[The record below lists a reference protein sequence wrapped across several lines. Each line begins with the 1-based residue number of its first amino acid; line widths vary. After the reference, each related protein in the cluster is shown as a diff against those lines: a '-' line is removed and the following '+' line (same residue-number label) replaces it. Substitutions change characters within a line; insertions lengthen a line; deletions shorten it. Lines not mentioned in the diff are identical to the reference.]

1 MNRKNF
7 FGCMTHFIPHQS
19 LQMYDCIYEFLIPF
33 AEFSSSSNRQ
43 RTADAD
49 VFTQAVNL
57 AGLPAVS
64 VPVALT
70 EGEEGMPIGLQLIGQ
85 PFHEESILKV
95 AKWIENYAQFPHLPA
110 LNFARDS

>member
-1 MNRKNF
+1 
-7 FGCMTHFIPHQS
+7 MTHFIPHQS
-19 LQMYDCIYEFLIPF
+19 LQMYDCIYEFLISF
-33 AEFSSSSNRQ
+33 AEFSSSSNRE
-43 RTADAD
+43 RTAEAD

-64 VPVALT
+64 VPVALS

-95 AKWIENYAQFPHLPA
+95 AKWIENHAQFPHLPA